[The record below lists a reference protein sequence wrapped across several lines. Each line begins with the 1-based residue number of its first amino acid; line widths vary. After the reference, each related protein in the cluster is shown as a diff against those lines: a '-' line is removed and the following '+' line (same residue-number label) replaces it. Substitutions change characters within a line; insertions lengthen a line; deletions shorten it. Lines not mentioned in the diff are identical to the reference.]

1 LSVWNASRPGSNP
14 APTTRQSP
22 VREGDLDDEQA
33 NEFLLPKTWT
43 LAGLSREDILGL
55 ISEQLKDFR
64 LDVRAFLRGVGEDE
78 LEALVAVI
86 EADEAAA
93 EEERDER
100 PGQRKKKRL
109 RHWW

>member
-33 NEFLLPKTWT
+33 NDFLLPKTWT

-100 PGQRKKKRL
+100 PGQRKKKTR
-109 RHWW
+109 